1 MAFGRYLLVGIA
13 ATGVHYLILLAM
25 VESAG
30 CPAWISAAAGSI
42 VGAIVAYAGNW
53 HFTFLRSAQHVQ
65 ALPRFLLVAGWGAGA
80 NGLIVWLGATQ
91 LGLHYLLA
99 QAIATLVVV
108 VLTFQVNRIW
118 TFS

>member
-1 MAFGRYLLVGIA
+1 MVFGRYLLVGIG

-42 VGAIVAYAGNW
+42 AGASAAYAGNW

-65 ALPRFLLVAGWGAGA
+65 ALPRFFLVAGLGAAA
-80 NGLIVWLGATQ
+80 NGLIVWLGTTQ
-91 LGLHYLLA
+91 LNMHYLLA
-99 QAIATLVVV
+99 QASATLIVV
-108 VLTFQVNRIW
+108 VLTFQLNRMW